1 MTETTKTQV
10 GFIGGGV
17 MARVHMNE
25 MLPRDDTTIAAICEP
40 SEQAYAQVAELF
52 DQHGRPAPPNEP
64 DWRRFVETYAGQLD
78 AVIIITPHA
87 FHFEQATMCL
97 EAGLDV
103 LLEKPMVMTADEAIA
118 LIETRDR
125 TGGLL
130 VIAFQGSLSPQVRE
144 ASRLLHSGA
153 LGPILNVNAVVWQ
166 NWATLT
172 DGTWRQQPDLSGGGF
187 LFDTGAHMLN
197 TVADLAGEDFTEV
210 AAWLEDDGRPVDI
223 RAVLM
228 ARLASGALVT
238 MNGCGSAIP
247 SCHSDIRVF
256 TSGAILRT
264 GIWGEMLEIQR
275 SGGSAL
281 RKVRSVAPIP
291 VWEQFLNVRAG
302 RIPNPS
308 PPEVGLRMARLWDAI
323 RESAAAG
330 GQVVRIGVAAPA
342 EAATAGAAR

>member
-1 MTETTKTQV
+1 MPGPTRV
-10 GFIGGGV
+10 GFIGAGG
-17 MARVHMNE
+17 MARAHLE
-25 MLPRDDTTIAAICEP
+25 DILPRDDTAVVAVCEP
-40 SEQAYAQVAELF
+40 SESAYARVAEMF

-64 DWRRFVETYAGQLD
+64 DWQRFVETFGGELD
-78 AVIIITPHA
+78 AVVIITPHA
-87 FHFEQATMCL
+87 FHFEQATACL
-97 EAGLDV
+97 EAGLDI
-103 LLEKPMVMTADEAIA
+103 LLEKPMVMTADEATA

-125 TGGLL
+125 TGKL
-130 VIAFQGSLSPQVRE
+130 VVVAFQGSLSAQVRE
-144 ASRLLHSGA
+144 ASRLLRSGE
-153 LGPILNVNAVVWQ
+153 LGPILNVSAVVWQ

-172 DGTWRQQPDLSGGGF
+172 EGTWRQQPDLSGGGF

-223 RAVLM
+223 RAVVM

-256 TSGAILRT
+256 TPRAILRT
-264 GIWGEMLEIQR
+264 GIWGELLEIQR
-275 SGGSAL
+275 SGGRSL

-291 VWEQFLNVRAG
+291 VWEQFLNVRSGQIA
-302 RIPNPS
+302 NPS

-323 RESAAAG
+323 RGSAADG
-330 GQVVRIGVAAPA
+330 GRVVRIGEP
-342 EAATAGAAR
+342 ATAGAA